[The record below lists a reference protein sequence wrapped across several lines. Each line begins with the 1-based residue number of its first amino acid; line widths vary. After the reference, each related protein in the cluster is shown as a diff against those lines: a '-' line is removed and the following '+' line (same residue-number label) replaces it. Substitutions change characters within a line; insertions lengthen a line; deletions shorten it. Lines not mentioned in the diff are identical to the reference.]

1 MKRRLAALALALAA
15 MPGTA
20 HADAVTQ
27 PEVSLDA
34 RVEQLMRDNGVRGLA
49 LAITEGGTVREVHA
63 FGERNAQGNPLTAQ
77 TVMYGASLTKAMFAY
92 LVAQLA
98 AEGKLGLDTPISE
111 CLPRPLPE
119 YADAEDKYAPW
130 QHLAGDERWR
140 KLTPRILLNHGSGFA
155 NFYWLEP
162 DERLQFHFEPGTRFA
177 YSGDGII
184 LLQFVLEKGLGLDVG
199 QEMEKRVFAPFGM
212 SRSSLIWR
220 DDFRA
225 NLADG
230 WTEDGKPEPHD
241 ERSQVRAAGSLDT
254 TIADMARFSA
264 GVMGGPDTLWREM
277 ARPQLPIRSA
287 VQFPSL
293 QPDAPAAEQ
302 VPHLAAGLGVVTF
315 EGPQGPGFFKGGHN
329 ESTGNMWVCLERSRR
344 CVLLLGNDV
353 RAERIYPQIVELVL
367 GDTGMPWR
375 WEYSNAGWLQ
385 P

>member
-1 MKRRLAALALALAA
+1 